1 MMKEKNGI
9 QYYFDYTACL
19 FPEGLMSDEVIFV
32 NEEDIAD
39 IIFLG
44 YDDTDSEQI
53 NKRIIEWQNES
64 NVKKG
69 SMAIFVDEE

>member
-1 MMKEKNGI
+1 
-9 QYYFDYTACL
+9 
-19 FPEGLMSDEVIFV
+19 MSDEVIFV